1 MNEDYQ
7 RGAVLGARLPECGE
21 SPSAAMSAQNSCGRD
36 RTPPLIETVLEVRAD
51 CDFSAALNAAIHGH
65 RVTRAG
71 WNARGQWVCG
81 QHPDKGSKMS
91 SPYLYLKNAQN
102 EFVPWVP
109 SQGDLFARDWAILPI
124 QPI

>member
-1 MNEDYQ
+1 MQPNQ
-7 RGAVLGARLPECGE
+7 ILGTGSVGTSAAEATDGCTQGF
-21 SPSAAMSAQNSCGRD
+21 SPSYRD
-36 RTPPLIETVLEVRAD
+36 RIPTIETVLEVRAD

-81 QHPDKGSKMS
+81 QHPGKDSKMS

-102 EFVPWVP
+102 ELVPWVP